1 MSFFFSSRR
10 RHTRCALVTG
20 VQTCALPIYPLSMEL
35 GLETLD
41 ELARAEPAR
50 RRLAVLGEMA
60 ELGEEAPRYHRE
72 IGIVAHRHA
81 DLIVGVGELARPYEP
96 DRWYPTRQAC
106 AAALGRLVEAADCIL
121 VKDRTSVVE

>member
-1 MSFFFSSRR
+1 
-10 RHTRCALVTG
+10 
-20 VQTCALPIYPLSMEL
+20 MEL
-35 GLETLD
+35 GVETLD

-81 DLIVGVGELARPYEP
+81 DLIVGVGELARHYEP
-96 DRWYPTRQAC
+96 DRGYPTSQAC
-106 AAALGRLVEAADCIL
+106 AEALGRRVEAGGRLLGEGAAG
-121 VKDRTSVVE
+121 VHTTEGRRG